1 MRYSLALQKQK
12 GNEVLINTL
21 DLDIAKGF
29 FSTDIEQ
36 IDAFTL
42 NFTKEEIIASIERA
56 NIADGYLEGELI
68 IQSLENKK
76 DIKVAMTKDF
86 VKDFEIG
93 NYLYMIKDNKNLLS
107 NFANKYMSIVND
119 ENLKNRMKDALK
131 NNIEEMYKLFE
142 ELPYINKREFI
153 VYLINS
159 ID

>member
-29 FSTDIEQ
+29 FSTSIEQ

-42 NFTKEEIIASIERA
+42 NFTKEEIISAIERA
-56 NIADGYLEGELI
+56 NIADGYLDGELI
-68 IQSLENKK
+68 VQSLDNKK

-93 NYLYMIKDNKNLLS
+93 NYLYIIKDFQK
-107 NFANKYMSIVND
+107 K
-119 ENLKNRMKDALK
+119 KMKM
-131 NNIEEMYKLFE
+131 IIYH
-142 ELPYINKREFI
+142 
-153 VYLINS
+153 
-159 ID
+159 